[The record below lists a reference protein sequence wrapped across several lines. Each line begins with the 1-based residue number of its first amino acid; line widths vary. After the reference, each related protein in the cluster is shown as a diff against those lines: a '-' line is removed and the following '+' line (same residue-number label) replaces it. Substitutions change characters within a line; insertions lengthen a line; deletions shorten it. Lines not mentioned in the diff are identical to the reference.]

1 MMITID
7 SGLLAT
13 VAGGQAAT
21 TTTPPSANDAAAVAA
36 QHEFI
41 GQSVIDG
48 QRALACS
55 NLDFAA
61 ATLAGTAAGTKVQGA
76 ADACW
81 GNLRTGMLNGQQ

>member
-1 MMITID
+1 MMTTID
-7 SGLLAT
+7 SHLLANIN
-13 VAGGQAAT
+13 GGQAAPS
-21 TTTPPSANDAAAVAA
+21 TTPQSADDAAAAA
-36 QHEFI
+36 QNEFI

-81 GNLRTGMLNGQQ
+81 SNLRTGMLNGQQ